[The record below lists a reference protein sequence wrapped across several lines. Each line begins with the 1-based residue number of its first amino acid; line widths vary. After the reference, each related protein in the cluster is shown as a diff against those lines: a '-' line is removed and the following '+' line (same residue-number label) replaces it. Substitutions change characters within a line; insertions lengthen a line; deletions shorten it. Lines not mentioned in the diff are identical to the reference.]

1 MPQWLASLI
10 AALIGASVG
19 SIGAVIASDWRKR
32 KAEMSQRREALV
44 QRYLYQLQDSA
55 VSLWYRLD
63 NLERRN
69 GRLVM
74 DDQYFETTTL
84 YALGRVL
91 AIERLLALEGV
102 YPQLATLYPEL
113 GSFLREHRVDDA
125 LPRSFYQYDRLALA
139 EAVME
144 REGDHYRPST
154 YLEFRRRY
162 ESEDSGE
169 GEWLA
174 PARKAIEA
182 LGKNTTSNVLDELRT
197 VAHRISRETGIP
209 SGLAEQHRGSAPTAG
224 RRANADTS

>member
-19 SIGAVIASDWRKR
+19 SIGAVIASDVRKR
-32 KAEMSQRREALV
+32 KAEIRERRETLV

-91 AIERLLALEGV
+91 AIERLLGLEGV
-102 YPQLATLYPEL
+102 YPQLATLDLEL
-113 GSFLREHRVDDA
+113 GTFLREHRVDDA
-125 LPRSFYQYDRLALA
+125 LPRAFYQYDRLALA

-144 REGDHYRPST
+144 REGDRYRPST

-162 ESEDSGE
+162 ESEASGE
-169 GEWLA
+169 GRWLA
-174 PARKAIEA
+174 PAREAIQD
-182 LGKNTTSNVLDELRT
+182 LGENTTSNLLDELT
-197 VAHRISRETGIP
+197 RIARRLSRETGIP
-209 SGLAEQHRGSAPTAG
+209 SGLRKSNRGK
-224 RRANADTS
+224 

>member
-19 SIGAVIASDWRKR
+19 SIGAVIASDMSKR
-32 KAEMSQRREALV
+32 KAELRERREALV

-63 NLERRN
+63 NLHRRR
-69 GRLVM
+69 GRDMM
-74 DDQYFETTTL
+74 DDQYFQTTTL
-84 YALGRVL
+84 YSLGRVL

-113 GSFLREHRVDDA
+113 GSFLSVHRLDRA
-125 LPRSFYQYDRLALA
+125 LPDSFYQYDRLALA

-144 REGDHYRPST
+144 REGDSSRAST

-169 GEWLA
+169 GKWLA
-174 PARKAIEA
+174 PAREAIEA
-182 LGKNTTSNVLDELRT
+182 LGKETTKKLLDELGT
-197 VAHRISRETGIP
+197 VARRVSQETGIP
-209 SGLAEQHRGSAPTAG
+209 SGLRGEHN
-224 RRANADTS
+224 R

>member
-19 SIGAVIASDWRKR
+19 SIGAVIASDMSKR
-32 KAEMSQRREALV
+32 KAELRERREALV

-63 NLERRN
+63 NLHRRR
-69 GRLVM
+69 GRDMM
-74 DDQYFETTTL
+74 DDQYFQTTTL
-84 YALGRVL
+84 YSLGRVL

-113 GSFLREHRVDDA
+113 GSFLGVHRLDRA
-125 LPRSFYQYDRLALA
+125 LPDSFYQYDRLALA

-144 REGDHYRPST
+144 REGDRSRAST

-162 ESEDSGE
+162 ESEESGE
-169 GEWLA
+169 GKWLA
-174 PARKAIEA
+174 PAREAIEG
-182 LGKNTTSNVLDELRT
+182 LGKETTSNLLDELST
-197 VAHRISRETGIP
+197 VARRLSTETRIP
-209 SGLAEQHRGSAPTAG
+209 SGLRGEDEPKPSGTHPT
-224 RRANADTS
+224 